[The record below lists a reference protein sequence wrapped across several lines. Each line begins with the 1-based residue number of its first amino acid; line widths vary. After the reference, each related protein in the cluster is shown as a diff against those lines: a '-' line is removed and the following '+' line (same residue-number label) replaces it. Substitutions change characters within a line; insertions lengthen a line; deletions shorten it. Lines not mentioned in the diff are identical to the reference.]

1 MRRRGGL
8 AFLNGYAT
16 NRQFHAFCK
25 VSRDDVFLHLLLF
38 VHPSAKA
45 SAEGVPNAL
54 PAHLG
59 NPPALCRK
67 FMRTAH
73 QRDGCFFIHERFFQ
87 RTQQAGA
94 DEMEQVAFAGRQG
107 IDALRLSGHCGGW
120 DDGEVVADFA
130 VIHNPFG
137 MRVQFQGGCE
147 RQRTA
152 HAGSQFRQFLLHV
165 LRQIPAVRARVGQQ
179 LLLVQAL
186 GVIQRLLGSKAEQPV
201 GILLKCGQIIQ
212 QRRIFAALP
221 ARNLLHH
228 CIRRLVAAFQQGTG
242 FGQVI
247 HAFRLCGKRFSFEL
261 HGKERRGV
269 KVSNRRFPLHQHR
282 QRRTHDAPRRKRPPV
297 QQRIQARGVDAN
309 QPIRLRA
316 AQRRPIKI
324 VIVAHGLHPANG
336 LANRTFFC

>member
-8 AFLNGYAT
+8 SFLNGCAE
-16 NRQFHAFCK
+16 NRQFRAFCK
-25 VSRDDVFLHLLLF
+25 VSRNDVFLHLLLF

-54 PAHLG
+54 PTHLD
-59 NPPALCRK
+59 NPSALCPK

-87 RTQQAGA
+87 RAQQPGA
-94 DEMEQVAFAGRQG
+94 DEVEQVAFARRQG

-120 DDGEVVADFA
+120 DDGGVVADFA

-137 MRVQFQGGCE
+137 MQVQFQGGCE

-179 LLLVQAL
+179 LLLVQTL
-186 GVIQRLLGSKAEQPV
+186 GVIQRLLGSEAKQPV
-201 GILLKCGQIIQ
+201 GILLKRGQIIQ
-212 QRRIFAALP
+212 QRRMLAALP
-221 ARNLLHH
+221 ACNLLHH
-228 CIRRLVAAFQQGTG
+228 CIRRAIAAFQQGTG
-242 FGQVI
+242 FGQAI
-247 HAFRLCGKRFSFEL
+247 HAFRLCGKRVSFQL

-282 QRRTHDAPRRKRPPV
+282 QRRAHDAPRRKRPPV

-309 QPIRLRA
+309 QPIRLCA
-316 AQRRPIKI
+316 AQRRTIKI